1 MLYLC
6 GMKNVFVMISAYLKT
21 WWSDHGEA
29 TKDVVGGLA
38 TWVAELVAVCV
49 TVPMVFITYH
59 FSLPALVAMGVI
71 LYRLVPRSW
80 EGLGWSL
87 SIIAACGCLLLVM
100 QALFLNLD
108 LFLLMNFNLI
118 VVAIMTCVKDLPRW
132 LYYADAAVFLL
143 FAIYI
148 CV

>member
-38 TWVAELVAVCV
+38 TLVAELVAVCV

-80 EGLGWSL
+80 GRAW
-87 SIIAACGCLLLVM
+87 LV
-100 QALFLNLD
+100 
-108 LFLLMNFNLI
+108 
-118 VVAIMTCVKDLPRW
+118 VVHHCRLR
-132 LYYADAAVFLL
+132 L
-143 FAIYI
+143 FAAGDAGTLLES
-148 CV
+148 